1 MDEEIDID
9 TRECMYCRI
18 ECIVSVNRDDP
29 SGMVR
34 DNMVSKRSWASGGRP
49 LSSQGEPSL
58 LSLIRECRL
67 PSNY

>member
-9 TRECMYCRI
+9 TRECMYRRI

-34 DNMVSKRSWASGGRP
+34 EMVSKTSWVSGGRP
-49 LSSQGEPSL
+49 LSSQEEPSL
-58 LSLIRECRL
+58 LSLIGERRL
-67 PSNY
+67 PSN